1 MMGVPFVKMH
11 GIGNDFIV
19 IDGFKYAVENPAG
32 FARNA
37 CRRRVSVGAD
47 GVIFVMPSRAADV
60 RMWIFNADGSEA
72 EMCGNGIR
80 CAAKFAH
87 DQGICTKPE
96 IDVETLAGVKHIVQ
110 QIEGGVCTGST
121 VDMGAPDFDPAHIP
135 VAADT
140 NRVRIDLDGKMCEFF
155 CASTGV
161 PHAVTF
167 DLFPDE
173 ADFLRLG
180 AMLEAHPLFPRKANI
195 EFCRVIDR
203 ENVQVL
209 VWERGCGPTL
219 ACGTGSCAV
228 LAAGVTMQLIDRS
241 AAIHLPGGTLHD
253 HWAEDGHLAMRGPA
267 AAVANG
273 QFLD

>member
-1 MMGVPFVKMH
+1 MGVPFVKMH

-19 IDGFKYAVENPAG
+19 IDGFRYAVENPAD
-32 FARNA
+32 FARSV
-37 CRRRVSVGAD
+37 CRRRFSVGAD
-47 GVIFVMPSRAADV
+47 GVIFVMPSAIADV
-60 RMWIFNADGSEA
+60 RMWIFNSDGSEA

-80 CAAKFAH
+80 CTAKFAH

-110 QIEGGVCTGST
+110 RIENGIAVAST
-121 VDMGAPDFDPAHIP
+121 VDMGAPLFDPVKIP

-140 NRVRIDLDGKMCEFF
+140 NRVHIDLDGRMCEFF
-155 CASTGV
+155 CVSTGV

-167 DLFPDE
+167 DLFPE
-173 ADFLRLG
+173 NADFLRLG

-203 ENVQVL
+203 ENVRVQ

-228 LAAGVTMQLIDRS
+228 LAAGVSMGLVNSS
-241 AAIHLPGGTLHD
+241 ASIHLPGGTLKD
-253 HWAEDGHLAMRGPA
+253 RWAENGHIFMTGPA
-267 AAVANG
+267 EAIACG
-273 QFLD
+273 QIL